1 MHDTLERKKNKMI
14 RKILAFTATVLPL
27 LGFALTASPAS
38 AQTFTANYNVSV
50 TQTKCGIAGNIIC
63 GNSTYCLVLTDD
75 GSFGRPH
82 SGPATLNSSVSS
94 PLLGSFQVIGKT
106 IVASFGTGSSTG
118 EAVTVVLV
126 APATVSTGTI
136 GVGIYELAAGGN
148 EASGL
153 ATFGAK
159 NSCSN

>member
-1 MHDTLERKKNKMI
+1 MI

-27 LGFALTASPAS
+27 LAFALTPSSAS
-38 AQTFTANYNVSV
+38 AQSFTGNYNVSV
-50 TQTKCGIAGNIIC
+50 TQTKCGLAGNIKC
-63 GNSTYCLVLTDD
+63 SNATYCLALTDD

-82 SGPATLNSSVSS
+82 SGSATLNSSISS

-106 IVASFGTGSSTG
+106 IMASFGTGSATG
-118 EAVTVVLV
+118 EADTVVLV
-126 APATVSTGTI
+126 APATASTGTI

-153 ATFGAK
+153 ATFGVK